1 MRVLLILMFIPSW
14 ISAASFFPSDYQSS
28 RSRFEALIDLV
39 DETQF
44 KKESGEFKVDSPN
57 INDDDLKVNWV
68 LLNPLKP
75 TKKVILINC
84 GTHGI
89 ESHVAC
95 GFLLEQFEKVIRE
108 GSEVAYLF
116 IHALNPYGFKHS
128 RRVTENNVDLNRNF
142 IIKRDH
148 FEDPNTA
155 YPEVE
160 VFLNRPNPA
169 RDDFFFNLDHFMYS
183 LFYVAKMGTNHFRQ
197 AVVQGQYTYPVG
209 LFYGGA
215 ELEPQGKWLLEWLPK
230 ILSSYE
236 EVLALDYH
244 TGYGAR
250 GELHLFGSS
259 LLRPDLKNDL
269 QGIFGSKIIDW
280 GDAKDFYQTLGDYTD
295 FLVQI
300 LPAKRVMP
308 MTFEFGTLDSQT
320 TLGSLKSLK
329 IMRLENQ
336 LFHWKAM
343 GEMDSKDIKNKFHEM
358 FFPSDPKWEIMVR
371 EQHQDVLNLALEN
384 FSKSGK
390 K

>member
-1 MRVLLILMFIPSW
+1 VNSPILK
-14 ISAASFFPSDYQSS
+14 DQ
-28 RSRFEALIDLV
+28 
-39 DETQF
+39 
-44 KKESGEFKVDSPN
+44 
-57 INDDDLKVNWV
+57 DLKVSWA
-68 LLNPLKP
+68 LLNPIKP
-75 TKKVILINC
+75 TKKVVLMTC

-89 ESHVAC
+89 ESHVSC
-95 GFLLEQFEKVIRE
+95 GFLLDQFEKVVRE

-116 IHALNPYGFKHS
+116 IHALNPYGFKYS

-148 FEDPNTA
+148 FEDPNSA

-160 VFLNRPNPA
+160 VFLNRPSPA
-169 RDDFFFNLDHFMYS
+169 RDDIFFNIDHFFYS
-183 LFYVAKMGTNHFRQ
+183 LFYVAKLGMNHFRQ
-197 AVVQGQYTYPVG
+197 AVVQGQYSYSTG
-209 LFYGGA
+209 LFYGGSD
-215 ELEPQGKWLLEWLPK
+215 LEVQGKWLLEWLPQ
-230 ILSSYE
+230 ILSGYD

-250 GELHLFGSS
+250 GDLHLFGSS
-259 LLRPDLKNDL
+259 LLRQDLKNDL
-269 QGIFGSKIIDW
+269 QELFGDKKIDW
-280 GDAKDFYQTLGDYTD
+280 GDSKDFYQTLGDYTD

-343 GEMDSKDIKNKFHEM
+343 GEMDSKDIKDKFKEM
-358 FFPSDPKWEIMVR
+358 FFPSDPLWEQMVKDHN
-371 EQHQDVLNLALEN
+371 QAVLPQAIEN